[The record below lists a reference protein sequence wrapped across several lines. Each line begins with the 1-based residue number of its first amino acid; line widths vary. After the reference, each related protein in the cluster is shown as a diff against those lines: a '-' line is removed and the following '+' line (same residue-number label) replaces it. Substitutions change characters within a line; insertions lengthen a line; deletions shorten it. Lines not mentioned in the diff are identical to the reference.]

1 VSEGKHIRFHQ
12 LLETHL
18 NSIIQKRFVNR
29 ALTPEM
35 MREMR
40 NAIHETIGGVFAK
53 SSHKL
58 SANALTWLGDQY
70 FKAIKINDDQLMSD
84 TVVINEYTL
93 TELEFNDIQLLRNLF
108 SGTRMGPE
116 LNEELQRRSV
126 S

>member
-1 VSEGKHIRFHQ
+1 MECG
-12 LLETHL
+12 
-18 NSIIQKRFVNR
+18 
-29 ALTPEM
+29 
-35 MREMR
+35 
-40 NAIHETIGGVFAK
+40 
-53 SSHKL
+53 SHKL